1 MELLDQKKELRRQ
14 ILAQRAA
21 VSPEERGE
29 RSGRMCRLLLSFD
42 RLRGCRTV
50 MAYYPFR
57 EELDI
62 VPFLEKALERGQEIW
77 LPLTLPAE
85 RRIVPYVYTGPAMLK
100 RGTYGIL
107 EPDPAQAAE
116 GRPDSLEAVL
126 VPGVAF
132 DRRGGRMG
140 YGAGYYDRF
149 LSSLSRRP
157 LLIGCAFDLQVQQAV
172 PMEPHDISLDFL
184 ATESGVTETGRTDSM
199 QM

>member
-1 MELLDQKKELRRQ
+1 MGLLDQKRELRRE
-14 ILAQRAA
+14 ILAQRAS
-21 VSPEERGE
+21 VSPEERQA
-29 RSGRMCRLLLSFD
+29 RSEQMCRHLLSFD
-42 RLRGCRTV
+42 RLRRCRTV

-85 RRIVPYVYTGPAMLK
+85 RRIVPYIYTGPDMLK

-107 EPDPAQAAE
+107 EPDPGLAAE
-116 GRPDSLEAVL
+116 GKAEDLDAVL

-149 LSSLSRRP
+149 LSSLPHRP
-157 LLIGCAFDLQVQQAV
+157 LLIGCSFDLQVQKAV

-184 ATESGVTETGRTDSM
+184 ATESGIRETGQPDLS
-199 QM
+199 